1 MQLGSDKKPRLS
13 IRQLIPSLVTLL
25 ALCAGLTSMRMGIEG
40 RYGMAVIMI
49 LLAAFLDGID
59 GRVARLLRGT
69 TRFGAELDSLAD
81 FVNFGVAPALLVYV
95 ALLQGSGPAGW
106 LAAMILAICCGLRL
120 ARFNVTSSDKSKPA
134 WMGAFFTGVPAPAAG
149 ALALLPL
156 FLDFLGLQ
164 IVHELPLLVAA
175 YLIVVG
181 LLAVSAIPTFSLKRA
196 RVRREWVLPLLI
208 VFAAFIGLLL
218 TNPWL
223 AMTLANLL
231 YLSMLPVSY
240 RAYRKQLAE
249 NEALDDAAGKDSGG
263 AGH

>member
-149 ALALLPL
+149 ALALL
-156 FLDFLGLQ
+156 

-249 NEALDDAAGKDSGG
+249 NEALDDAAPGIDRAG
-263 AGH
+263 AEE

>member
-1 MQLGSDKKPRLS
+1 MSELDKKPKLA
-13 IRQLIPSLVTLL
+13 IRQLIPSLVTVL
-25 ALCAGLTSMRMGIEG
+25 ALCAGLTSMRLGIEG
-40 RYGMAVIMI
+40 RYGTAVVMI

-95 ALLQGSGPAGW
+95 ALLQGTGPAGW

-120 ARFNVTSSDKSKPA
+120 ARFNVTSTDKSKPA
-134 WMGAFFTGVPAPAAG
+134 WTGAYFTGVPAPAVG

-156 FLDFLGLQ
+156 FLDFLGVR
-164 IVHELPLLVAA
+164 IVEDLPFLIAV
-175 YLIVVG
+175 YLILIG
-181 LLAVSAIPTFSLKRA
+181 LLAVSTLPTFSLKRQ
-196 RVRREWVLPLLI
+196 RVKREYVLPLLI
-208 VFAAFIGLLL
+208 VFAAFVGLLL

-223 AMTLANLL
+223 AMTFACLL

-240 RAYRKQLAE
+240 HAYRRQARE
-249 NEALDDAAGKDSGG
+249 EAARD
-263 AGH
+263 